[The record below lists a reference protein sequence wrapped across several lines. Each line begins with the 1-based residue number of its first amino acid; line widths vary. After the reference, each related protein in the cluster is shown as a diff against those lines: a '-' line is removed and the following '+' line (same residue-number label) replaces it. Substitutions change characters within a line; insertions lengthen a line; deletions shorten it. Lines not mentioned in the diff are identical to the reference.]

1 MAKTTRAKKQTHAAS
16 ILEDFRL
23 DGRAAIVT
31 GAGRGIGRGIALALA
46 DAGADVVLA
55 SRTRPELEAV
65 AKDVRAMGR
74 QALVVPTD
82 VSKSTQVDMLVAKTL
97 DRFSKVDILVNNA
110 GAYRE
115 VAVAPFPD
123 KVLRP
128 PAVMRDTSSRMTDEE
143 FSVVMDT
150 NIGGVFYGC
159 RAVAPHMMA
168 RRSGKIINVS
178 SIVGATAYK
187 LEAAYDASK
196 AAVNMLTRCLAL
208 EWAAYNVCVNAL
220 APGDYNTSM
229 TAEAWNDPKR
239 RKWYLESIPMGRE
252 GDMRNL
258 GSLAVYL
265 ASPASDYVT
274 GQCIYI
280 DGGITAS

>member
-1 MAKTTRAKKQTHAAS
+1 MAKPSRTKKETPEAP
-16 ILEDFRL
+16 ILSDFRL
-23 DGRAAIVT
+23 DGRVAIVT
-31 GAGRGIGRGIALALA
+31 GAGRGIGRAIALALA
-46 DAGADVVLA
+46 DAGADVAVA
-55 SRTRPELEAV
+55 ARTRSEIEVV
-65 AKDVRAMGR
+65 AKDVRALGR
-74 QALVVPTD
+74 QALVAPTD
-82 VSKSTQVDMLVAKTL
+82 VSKSKEVDALVAKTL

-143 FSVVMDT
+143 FRVVMDT

-159 RAVAPHMMA
+159 RAVAPHMLA

-178 SIVGATAYK
+178 SIVGITAYK

-239 RKWYLESIPMGRE
+239 RKAYLKSIPMGRE

-265 ASPASDYVT
+265 ASPASNYVT
-274 GQCIYI
+274 GQVIYI